1 MYKLDEE
8 DMFCADELRAL
19 GWEVE
24 IRFTEDD
31 AELPQIDDAETF
43 GREVWS

>member
-1 MYKLDEE
+1 MYKLDETDVE
-8 DMFCADELRAL
+8 HAETLRAL

-24 IRFTEDD
+24 VRFTEHDD
-31 AELPQIDDAETF
+31 ELPQFDDAETF